1 LGVGVAGIFVKNI
14 VISAIGGRQREP
26 YYGRRTFPYRAA
38 VSSMLTSHLLERC
51 HFEHVPLAVFPGSL
65 DAARAVAAEIAAL
78 LRTRQREGR
87 PVVLGLATG
96 STPVSVYAE
105 LVRLHREEGLSF
117 AHVTTFNLDEYHPL
131 PPEHAQSYR
140 RFMRTHLFDHVDLD
154 PARTHL
160 PSGTVA
166 KSEVDAHCAAYEE
179 KIRAA
184 GGIDFQILGIGRT
197 GHIGFN
203 EPGSPRHSLT
213 RLVTLDP
220 LTRRDAA
227 GDFGG
232 DENTPRHALTMGV
245 RSILNARRVVLM
257 AWGQHKADIVRTA
270 VEGEVSAHV
279 TASFLQEHDN
289 ALFVLDQ
296 AAAGS
301 LTRHRTPWL
310 TGPLADQG
318 LAWDERMTRRAILWL
333 SQLRQKPILKLTDND
348 YNEAGLQDLLR
359 AHGSAY
365 EANLVGFYQMQ
376 HTITGW
382 PGGRDP
388 ARTKP
393 GDAPVRPLH
402 GASANVFPKRVL
414 VLSPHPDDDVISM
427 GGTLCRLV
435 DQGHEVHIAYEVSG
449 AGAVSD
455 EAVWRSLAFARD
467 TGLAEAATAARLDA
481 LCAAHEQGAAF
492 PASAEL
498 NVWKGLIRRHEAIAG
513 ARVCGVPGE
522 RLHFLELPLY
532 DAAPRSRNY
541 SEADIAILHRLLGE
555 LRPHLIYAAGDL
567 DDPHG
572 THRLC
577 LRVLREALARSAD
590 ESWCRDAE
598 LWLYRGAWAEW
609 PLDEIDLAVP
619 LSPQEVLRR
628 RRAIFRHETQKDQ
641 ALFLG
646 EDRREFWQRTEDRG
660 RRLAQAYNALGLA
673 EYEAIEAFRR
683 YAPAEFIGSNAF

>member
-1 LGVGVAGIFVKNI
+1 MSINI
-14 VISAIGGRQREP
+14 
-26 YYGRRTFPYRAA
+26 
-38 VSSMLTSHLLERC
+38 LERC
-51 HFEHVPLAVFPGSL
+51 HHEHTPVAVYPRSL
-65 DAARAVAAEIAAL
+65 EAARAVAGEIAELIRA
-78 LRTRQREGR
+78 R
-87 PVVLGLATG
+87 PAEKRGVVLGLATG
-96 STPVSVYAE
+96 STPISLYAE

-117 AHVTTFNLDEYHPL
+117 ANVTTFNLDEYYPL
-131 PPEHAQSYR
+131 PPEHPQSYR
-140 RFMRTHLFDHVDLD
+140 RFMRTHLFDHVNLD
-154 PARTHL
+154 PARCHL
-160 PSGTVA
+160 PSGTVG
-166 KSEVDAHCAAYEE
+166 KGEVDAHCAAYEAM
-179 KIRAA
+179 IASA

-203 EPGSPRHSLT
+203 EPGSARHSLT

-232 DENTPRHALTMGV
+232 DAATPRHALTMGV

-270 VEGEVSAHV
+270 VEGEVNTHV
-279 TASFLQEHDN
+279 TASFLQEHPQS
-289 ALFVLDQ
+289 LYVLDA

-301 LTRHRTPWL
+301 LTRFRTPWL
-310 TGPLADQG
+310 IGPLSDQG

-333 SQLRQKPILKLTDND
+333 SQLRQKAILKLTDDD

-359 AHGSAY
+359 THGSAY
-365 EANLVGFYQMQ
+365 EANLIGFYQMQ

-388 ARTKP
+388 KRTKP
-393 GDAPVRPLH
+393 GDAPVRPLR
-402 GASANVFPKRVL
+402 APSATVFPKRVL

-455 EAVWRSLAFARD
+455 DALWHLLAFVRD
-467 TGLAEAATAARLDA
+467 SGLVASERSKQLNSLYAGLGGSSS
-481 LCAAHEQGAAF
+481 L

-498 NVWKGLIRRHEAIAG
+498 TQWKGLIRRHEAIAA
-513 ARVCGVPGE
+513 ARVCGVGE
-522 RLHFLELPLY
+522 SRLHFLDLPLY
-532 DAAPRSRNY
+532 NAEPRARRYGPEDVSRL
-541 SEADIAILHRLLGE
+541 SALLAK
-555 LRPHLIYAAGDL
+555 LQPHLIYAAGDL

-577 LRVLREALARSAD
+577 LHVLRDALSQAAGAKAQWLA
-590 ESWCRDAE
+590 EAE

-609 PLDEIDLAVP
+609 PMDEIDLAVP

-646 EDRREFWQRTEDRG
+646 EDRREFWQRTEDRS

-673 EYEAIEAFRR
+673 EYEAIEAFRGYSPEDFLR
-683 YAPAEFIGSNAF
+683 SAAF

>member
-1 LGVGVAGIFVKNI
+1 MLDRHVVA
-14 VISAIGGRQREP
+14 ATR
-26 YYGRRTFPYRAA
+26 
-38 VSSMLTSHLLERC
+38 
-51 HFEHVPLAVFPGSL
+51 FEHAPLAIFASSQ
-65 DAARAVAAEIAAL
+65 DASRTVAAEIAAL
-78 LRTRQREGR
+78 IRSRQAEGKTA
-87 PVVLGLATG
+87 VLGLATG

-117 AHVTTFNLDEYHPL
+117 ANVTTFNLDEYYPL
-131 PPEHAQSYR
+131 PPEHPQSYR
-140 RFMRTHLFDHVDLD
+140 QFMRTHLFDHVDLD
-154 PARTHL
+154 PARTHV
-160 PSGTVA
+160 PSGTVPKA
-166 KSEVDAHCAAYEE
+166 EMDAECAAYEE
-179 KIRAA
+179 RIRAA

-213 RLVTLDP
+213 RMITLDP

-232 DENTPRHALTMGV
+232 DEHTPRHAVTMGV

-257 AWGQHKADIVRTA
+257 AWGQHKAEIVRTA
-270 VEGEVSAHV
+270 VEGEVSSHV
-279 TASFLQEHDN
+279 TASFLQEHPE
-289 ALFVLDQ
+289 ATFVLDR
-296 AAAGS
+296 AAAGA
-301 LTRHRTPWL
+301 LTRVRTPWL
-310 TGPLADQG
+310 IGPLVEQG
-318 LAWDERMTRRAILWL
+318 LEWNEHMTRRAILWL
-333 SQLRQKPILKLTDND
+333 SQLRKKAILKLTDDD

-359 AHGSAY
+359 VHGSAY
-365 EANLVGFYQMQ
+365 ESNLAGFYQMQ

-388 ARTKP
+388 AKTKP
-393 GDAPVRPLH
+393 GDAPVRPLR
-402 GASANVFPKRVL
+402 ARSAGVFPKRVL

-435 DQGHEVHIAYEVSG
+435 DQGHEVHIGYEVSG

-455 EAVWRSLAFARD
+455 EAVWRSLVFARD
-467 TGLAEAATAARLDA
+467 AGVHDDGTITDLVRRYESTGELPAT
-481 LCAAHEQGAAF
+481 
-492 PASAEL
+492 PAVL
-498 NVWKGLIRRHEAIAG
+498 RWKGMIRRHEAIAA
-513 ARVCGVPGE
+513 ARVCGVTSE
-522 RLHFLELPLY
+522 KLHFLELPFY
-532 DAAPRSRNY
+532 AAPARSRRY
-541 SEADIAILHRLLGE
+541 GTADVAIVRELLASF
-555 LRPHLIYAAGDL
+555 RPHLIYAAGDL

-577 LRVLREALARSAD
+577 LRILRDTL
-590 ESWCRDAE
+590 RDCANAKEKWLEDVE

-646 EDRREFWQRTEDRG
+646 DDRREFWQRTEDRG
-660 RRLAQAYNALGLA
+660 RRLAQAYNDLGLA
-673 EYEAIEAFRR
+673 EYEAMEAFRR
-683 YAPAEFIGSNAF
+683 YSPAVFVASTEI

>member
-1 LGVGVAGIFVKNI
+1 MTYL
-14 VISAIGGRQREP
+14 S
-26 YYGRRTFPYRAA
+26 
-38 VSSMLTSHLLERC
+38 LLERC
-51 HFEHVPLAVFPGSL
+51 RFEHAPISVFSHSRE
-65 DAARAVAAEIAAL
+65 ASRAVAAEIAAL
-78 LRTRQREGR
+78 IRSRARDGR
-87 PVVLGLATG
+87 GCVLGLATG

-117 AHVTTFNLDEYHPL
+117 KNVTTFNLDEYFSL
-131 PPEHAQSYR
+131 PPTHAQSYR
-140 RFMRTHLFDHVDLD
+140 RFMQHHLFDHIDID
-154 PARTHL
+154 PARTNV
-160 PSGTVA
+160 PSGLVA
-166 KSEVDAHCAAYEE
+166 KQDVDAHCAAYEAA
-179 KIRAA
+179 IQAA
-184 GGIDFQILGIGRT
+184 GGIDIQILGIGRT

-203 EPGSPRHSLT
+203 EPGSPRHSPT
-213 RLVTLDP
+213 RMVALDP

-232 DENTPRHALTMGV
+232 DSATPRYAITMGV
-245 RSILNARRVVLM
+245 KTILAARRLILM
-257 AWGQHKADIVRTA
+257 AWGQHKADIVRA
-270 VEGEVSAHV
+270 AIEGEVTSHIS
-279 TASFLQEHDN
+279 ASFLQEHPN
-289 ALFVLDQ
+289 ATFVLDA

-301 LTRHRTPWL
+301 LTRNRTPWL
-310 TGPLADQG
+310 LGPLEEQG
-318 LAWDERMTRRAILWL
+318 LVWDERMTRRAILWL
-333 SQLRQKPILKLTDND
+333 SQLRQKPILKLTDDD

-388 ARTKP
+388 RKAKP
-393 GDAPVRPLH
+393 GDAPVRPLR
-402 GASANVFPKRVL
+402 ARSANVFPKRVL

-435 DQGHEVHIAYEVSG
+435 DQGHEVHIAYEVTG
-449 AGAVSD
+449 ANAVSD
-455 EAVWRSLAFARD
+455 EAAWRVLAFMRD
-467 TGLAEAATAARLDA
+467 SGVPDVTHRARLDA
-481 LCAAHEQGAAF
+481 LCNELTAGTAAAT
-492 PASAEL
+492 PEL
-498 NVWKGLIRRHEAIAG
+498 LRWKGLIRRHEAISG
-513 ARVCGVPGE
+513 ARVCGVPE
-522 RLHFLELPLY
+522 SRLHFLDLPFY
-532 DAAPRSRNY
+532 GSAPRSRRY
-541 SEADIAILHRLLGE
+541 GAEDVTRLSQL
-555 LRPHLIYAAGDL
+555 LREVQPHLIYAAGDL

-577 LRVLREALARSAD
+577 LHILRDALAQAASEKATWFAD
-590 ESWCRDAE
+590 SE

-646 EDRREFWQRTEDRG
+646 EDRREFWQRTEDRS
-660 RRLAQAYNALGLA
+660 RRLAQAYNSLGLA

-683 YAPAEFIGSNAF
+683 YAPDEFVKSAAF

>member
-1 LGVGVAGIFVKNI
+1 MN
-14 VISAIGGRQREP
+14 
-26 YYGRRTFPYRAA
+26 FP
-38 VSSMLTSHLLERC
+38 HLLERY
-51 HFEHVPLAVFPGSL
+51 HQEHVALAVFPGSRE
-65 DAARAVAAEIAAL
+65 AARAVAAEIATL
-78 LRTRQREGR
+78 IRTRQREGR
-87 PVVLGLATG
+87 TCVLGLATG
-96 STPVSVYAE
+96 STPVNVYAE
-105 LVRLHREEGLSF
+105 LVRLHRVEGLSF
-117 AHVTTFNLDEYHPL
+117 ANVTTFNLDEYYPIA
-131 PPEHAQSYR
+131 PDHAQSYR
-140 RFMRTHLFDHVDLD
+140 RFMRTHLFDQVDLD

-160 PSGTVA
+160 PLGTVP
-166 KSEVDAHCAAYEE
+166 KSEIDAHCAAYEE

-203 EPGSPRHSLT
+203 EPGSPRHSVT
-213 RLVTLDP
+213 RMVTLDP

-232 DENTPRHALTMGV
+232 DEHTPRHALTMGV
-245 RSILNARRVVLM
+245 RSIMQARRVVLM

-270 VEGEVSAHV
+270 VEDEVSAKV

-289 ALFVLDQ
+289 ALFVLDD

-301 LTRHRTPWL
+301 LTRFRAPWL
-310 TGPLADQG
+310 VGDLSEQG
-318 LAWDERMTRRAILWL
+318 LEWDERMTRRAILWL
-333 SQLRQKPILKLTDND
+333 SQLKKKPILKLTDDD

-365 EANLVGFYQMQ
+365 ESNLIGFYQMQ

-388 ARTKP
+388 AKTKP
-393 GDAPVRPLH
+393 GDAPVRPLR
-402 GASANVFPKRVL
+402 ASSAGVFPKRVL

-467 TGLAEAATAARLDA
+467 AGLVDAATVERLGK
-481 LCAAHEQGAAF
+481 LCAAHERGASF
-492 PASAEL
+492 PDTPTL
-498 NVWKGLIRRHEAIAG
+498 NGWKALIRRHEAISG
-513 ARVCGVPGE
+513 ASVCGVPRE

-532 DAAPRSRNY
+532 AAAPRSRNY
-541 SEADIAILHRLLGE
+541 SAADVSIMSDLLNR

-577 LRVLREALARSAD
+577 LHVLREALAQSLNQP
-590 ESWCRDAE
+590 WCSEAE

-660 RRLAQAYNALGLA
+660 RRLAQAYNSLGLA
-673 EYEAIEAFRR
+673 EYEAIEAFKRH
-683 YAPAEFIGSNAF
+683 APAEFVSAAF

>member
-1 LGVGVAGIFVKNI
+1 MIAPQLVPA
-14 VISAIGGRQREP
+14 
-26 YYGRRTFPYRAA
+26 
-38 VSSMLTSHLLERC
+38 C
-51 HFEHVPLAVFPGSL
+51 HFEHAPLAIFGSSL
-65 DAARAVAAEIAAL
+65 EASRAVAAEIAAL
-78 LRTRQREGR
+78 IRSRQKEKR

-117 AHVTTFNLDEYHPL
+117 ANVTTFNLDEYYPIS
-131 PPEHAQSYR
+131 PEHAQSYR
-140 RFMRTHLFDHVDLD
+140 RFMRTHLFDHVDLA
-154 PARTHL
+154 PGRTHL
-160 PSGTVA
+160 PEGTVPKA
-166 KSEVDAHCAAYEE
+166 GVDAHCAAYEE

-184 GGIDFQILGIGRT
+184 GGIDFQLLGIGRT

-203 EPGSPRHSLT
+203 EPGSPRHSTT

-220 LTRRDAA
+220 LTRSDAA

-232 DENTPRHALTMGV
+232 DEHTPRHALTMGV
-245 RSILNARRVVLM
+245 RSILQARRVVLM
-257 AWGQHKADIVRTA
+257 AWGQHKADIVRAAIEDEATP
-270 VEGEVSAHV
+270 HI
-279 TASFLQEHDN
+279 TASFLQGHDN
-289 ALFVLDQ
+289 AVFVLDQ

-301 LTRHRTPWL
+301 LTRNRTPWL
-310 TGPLADQG
+310 VGPLTDQG

-333 SQLRQKPILKLTDND
+333 SHGREKAVLKLTDED
-348 YNEAGLQDLLR
+348 YNAAGLQDLLR

-365 EANLVGFYQMQ
+365 ETNLVGFYQLQ

-388 ARTKP
+388 AHTRP
-393 GDAPVRPLH
+393 GDAPVRPLR
-402 GASANVFPKRVL
+402 ASSAGIFPKRVL

-435 DQGHEVHIAYEVSG
+435 DQGHDVHIAYEVSG

-455 EAVWRSLAFARD
+455 EAVWRSLAFVRD
-467 TGLAEAATAARLDA
+467 TGFSLDETIRT
-481 LCAAHEQGAAF
+481 LCACHEIGQPL
-492 PASAEL
+492 PATPEIHK
-498 NVWKGLIRRHEAIAG
+498 WKGLIRRHEAISG
-513 ARVCGVPGE
+513 ARVCGVPAE
-522 RLHFLELPLY
+522 KLHFLDLPFY
-532 DAAPRSRNY
+532 DAPPRSR
-541 SEADIAILHRLLGE
+541 SPGETDVVKLHELLAG

-577 LRVLREALARSAD
+577 LRVLRDALARAATAG
-590 ESWCRDAE
+590 EAWLRDAE
-598 LWLYRGAWAEW
+598 LWLYRGAWADW

-646 EDRREFWQRTEDRG
+646 EDRREFWQRTEDRS
-660 RRLAQAYNALGLA
+660 RRLAQAYNKLGLA
-673 EYEAIEAFRR
+673 EYEAIEAFKR
-683 YAPAEFIGSNAF
+683 YAPEDFIRSAPL